1 MSTQITTAFV
11 NQYRANVEHLLQQKG
26 SKLRPFVRVESQKAE
41 FEYYDRI
48 GSVDAVEVTSRH
60 SDTPLISTPHDRR
73 QISLRDFDW
82 ADMIDR
88 TDRIRL
94 LIDPASPYAQNAA
107 WALGRKMDD
116 IIIES
121 AFGTAKSGKTGGTS
135 VAFDTATSQIAVNYV
150 ESGGATNSGL
160 TIGKLRKAKQ
170 LQDANETDP
179 SDPRY
184 IIVTS
189 KQVTDLL
196 QTTEV
201 TSSDF
206 NSIKALVAGEV
217 NTFMGFQFVRT
228 ERVAAD
234 ASSHRRVIAYAKS
247 GLLMAVGADIN
258 VDIGPRRDKRNS
270 TQVYCSASFGATRME
285 EGKVLE
291 IKCAE

>member
-1 MSTQITTAFV
+1 MSINITTAFV

-26 SKLRPFVRVESQKAE
+26 SRLRPFVRMETQNAE

-73 QISLRDFDW
+73 QVSLRDFDW

-94 LIDPASPYAQNAA
+94 LIDPSSPYAQNAA

-116 IIIES
+116 VIIEN
-121 AFGTAKSGKTGGTS
+121 AFGTAYSGKTGSTS
-135 VAFDTATSQIAVNYV
+135 VTHPSGDVIAVNYV
-150 ESGGATNSGL
+150 ESGSATNSGL
-160 TIGKLRKAKQ
+160 TIGKLREAKRLLDSQ
-170 LQDANETDP
+170 ENDP
-179 SDPRY
+179 SDPRNCA
-184 IIVTS
+184 VTAQ
-189 KQVTDLL
+189 QVNDLL

-201 TSSDF
+201 TSADY
-206 NSIKALVAGEV
+206 NSVKALVQGEI
-217 NTFMGFQFVRT
+217 NSFMGFLFVRT
-228 ERVAAD
+228 ERVATD
-234 ASSHRRVIAYAKS
+234 SNSYRRVIAWARS
-247 GLLMAVGADIN
+247 GMLLAMGKDITA
-258 VDIGPRRDKRNS
+258 DIGPRRDKRNS

-291 IKCAE
+291 IKCSEA

>member
-73 QISLRDFDW
+73 QVSLRDFDW
-82 ADMIDR
+82 ADMVDR

-116 IIIES
+116 IILES
-121 AFGTAKSGKTGGTS
+121 AFGTAKTGKTGSGS
-135 VAFDTATSQIAVNYV
+135 QPFDAASQIAVNYV
-150 ESGGATNSGL
+150 ESGSPANSGL
-160 TIGKLRKAKQ
+160 TIGKLREAKR
-170 LQDANETDP
+170 LLDANETDP
-179 SDPRY
+179 SDPRFC
-184 IIVTS
+184 ILTS
-189 KQVTDLL
+189 KQVNDLL

-201 TSSDF
+201 TSSDY
-206 NSIKALVAGEV
+206 NAIKALVQGEI
-217 NTFMGFQFVRT
+217 NTFMGFNFVRT
-228 ERVAAD
+228 ERVD
-234 ASSHRRVIAYAKS
+234 TDTNSYRRVVAYAKS

-270 TQVYCSASFGATRME
+270 TQVYCSASFGGTRME

-291 IKCAE
+291 IKCSEA

>member
-1 MSTQITTAFV
+1 MSINITTAFV

-26 SKLRPFVRVESQKAE
+26 SRLRPFVRMETQNAE

-73 QISLRDFDW
+73 QVSLRDFDW

-94 LIDPASPYAQNAA
+94 LIDPSSPYAQNAA

-116 IIIES
+116 VIIEN
-121 AFGTAKSGKTGGTS
+121 AFGTAYSGKTGSTS
-135 VAFDTATSQIAVNYV
+135 VTHPSGDVIAVNYV
-150 ESGGATNSGL
+150 ESGSATNSGL
-160 TIGKLRKAKQ
+160 TIGKLREAKRLLDSQ
-170 LQDANETDP
+170 ENDP

-184 IIVTS
+184 CAVTA
-189 KQVTDLL
+189 KQVNDLL

-201 TSSDF
+201 TSADY
-206 NSIKALVAGEV
+206 NSVKALVQGEI
-217 NTFMGFQFVRT
+217 NSFMGFLFVRT
-228 ERVAAD
+228 ERVATD
-234 ASSHRRVIAYAKS
+234 SNSYRRVIAWARS
-247 GLLMAVGADIN
+247 GMLLAMGKDITA
-258 VDIGPRRDKRNS
+258 DIGPRRDKRNS

-291 IKCAE
+291 IKCSEA

>member
-1 MSTQITTAFV
+1 MSVNITTAFV

-26 SKLRPFVRVESQKAE
+26 SRLRNIVRTETQNAE

-73 QISLRDFDW
+73 QVSLRDFDW

-94 LIDPASPYAQNAA
+94 LIDPSSPYAQNAA

-116 IIIES
+116 VIIDA
-121 AFGTAKSGKTGGTS
+121 AFGTAYSGKTGSTS
-135 VAFDTATSQIAVNYV
+135 VAFDTSSSQIAVNYV
-150 ESGGATNSGL
+150 ESGSASNSGL
-160 TIGKLRKAKQ
+160 TIGKLRRAKQ
-170 LQDANETDP
+170 LLDANETDP
-179 SDPRY
+179 SDPRFCV
-184 IIVTS
+184 VTA
-189 KQVTDLL
+189 KQINDLL

-206 NSIKALVAGEV
+206 NTVKALVAGEV
-217 NTFMGFQFVRT
+217 NSFMGFQFVRT
-228 ERVAAD
+228 ERVATD
-234 ASSHRRVIAYAKS
+234 SSSYRRVIAFAKS
-247 GLLMAVGADIN
+247 GLLLAVGADVN

-285 EGKVLE
+285 EGKVIE

>member
-1 MSTQITTAFV
+1 MSINITTAFV

-26 SKLRPFVRVESQKAE
+26 SRLRPFVRMETQNAE

-73 QISLRDFDW
+73 QVSLRDFDW

-94 LIDPASPYAQNAA
+94 LIDPSSPYAQNAA

-116 IIIES
+116 VIIEN
-121 AFGTAKSGKTGGTS
+121 AFGTAYSGKTGSTS
-135 VAFDTATSQIAVNYV
+135 VTHPSGDVIAVNYV
-150 ESGGATNSGL
+150 ESGSATNSGL
-160 TIGKLRKAKQ
+160 TIGKLREAKRLLDSQ
-170 LQDANETDP
+170 ENDP

-184 IIVTS
+184 CAVTAQ
-189 KQVTDLL
+189 QVNDLL

-201 TSSDF
+201 TSADY
-206 NSIKALVAGEV
+206 NSVKALVQGEI
-217 NTFMGFQFVRT
+217 NSFMGFLFVRT
-228 ERVAAD
+228 ERVATD
-234 ASSHRRVIAYAKS
+234 SNSYRRVIAWARS
-247 GLLMAVGADIN
+247 GMLLAMGKDITA
-258 VDIGPRRDKRNS
+258 DIGPRRDKRNS

-291 IKCAE
+291 IKCDES

>member
-1 MSTQITTAFV
+1 MSINITTAFV

-26 SKLRPFVRVESQKAE
+26 SRLRPFVRMETQNAE

-73 QISLRDFDW
+73 QVSLRDFDW

-94 LIDPASPYAQNAA
+94 LIDPSSPYAQNAA

-116 IIIES
+116 VIIEN
-121 AFGTAKSGKTGGTS
+121 AFGTAYSGKTGSTS
-135 VAFDTATSQIAVNYV
+135 VTHPSGDVIAGNYV
-150 ESGGATNSGL
+150 ESGSATNSGL
-160 TIGKLRKAKQ
+160 TIGKLREAKRLLDSQ
-170 LQDANETDP
+170 ENDP

-184 IIVTS
+184 CAVTAQ
-189 KQVTDLL
+189 QVNDLL

-201 TSSDF
+201 TSADY
-206 NSIKALVAGEV
+206 NSVKALVQGEI
-217 NTFMGFQFVRT
+217 NSFMGFLFVRT
-228 ERVAAD
+228 ERVATD
-234 ASSHRRVIAYAKS
+234 SNSYRRVIAWARS
-247 GLLMAVGADIN
+247 GMLLAMGKDITA
-258 VDIGPRRDKRNS
+258 DIGPRRDKRNS

-291 IKCAE
+291 IKCSEA

>member
-1 MSTQITTAFV
+1 MSINITTAFV

-26 SKLRPFVRVESQKAE
+26 SRLRPFVRMETQNAE

-73 QISLRDFDW
+73 QVSLRDYDW

-116 IIIES
+116 AIIDA
-121 AFGTAKSGKTGGTS
+121 AFGTSYSGKTGSTS
-135 VAFDTATSQIAVNYV
+135 VTMPAGDVIAVNYV
-150 ESGGATNSGL
+150 ESGSATNSGL
-160 TIGKLRKAKQ
+160 TIGKLREAKRLLDSQ
-170 LQDANETDP
+170 ENDP

-184 IIVTS
+184 CAVTA
-189 KQVTDLL
+189 KQVNDLL

-201 TSSDF
+201 TSSDY
-206 NSIKALVAGEV
+206 NSVKALVQGEI
-217 NTFMGFQFVRT
+217 NSFMGFLFVRT
-228 ERVAAD
+228 ERVD
-234 ASSHRRVIAYAKS
+234 TDSNDYRRVIAWARS
-247 GLLMAVGADIN
+247 GMLLAMGKDITA
-258 VDIGPRRDKRNS
+258 DIGPRRDKRNS

-291 IKCAE
+291 IKCSEA